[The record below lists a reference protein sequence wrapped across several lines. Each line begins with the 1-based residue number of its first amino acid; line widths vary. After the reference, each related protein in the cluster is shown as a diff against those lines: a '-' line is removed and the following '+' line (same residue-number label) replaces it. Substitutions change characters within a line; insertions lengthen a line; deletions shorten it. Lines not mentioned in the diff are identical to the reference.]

1 MGVFKRRDRLVVFR
15 VTQEEYRRLEKASS
29 ASGARSISDFTRR
42 ELLGRSAT
50 VRADGLE
57 QRLSAFDKRLSE
69 LHTGLRQ
76 VLRVLK
82 EIAGPNGTRL
92 MKQTLV
98 ALWLAPALATA
109 QAPAPMEPSIT
120 ANLPV
125 QAIGPDDLLL
135 ISVYRSPELTRTV
148 RVEATGQIT
157 LPLLGE
163 PVRAA
168 GLLPYELERQIA
180 AALQR
185 EGILVNPVVKVTV
198 AEYASRPIRVVGAV
212 KRPMTFQ
219 AVGRVTLLD
228 ALARA
233 EGLAPEAAQE
243 ILVTLPRGGPDG
255 GPLVR
260 RIAVKRLID
269 AADPEVNLT
278 LEGGEEIRV
287 PEAGRVFV
295 VGNVRKPGAY
305 AVPDPKDASVLR
317 LLALAEGLAPYAQKV
332 AFIYRED
339 PATGRRREIPVELA
353 KILKRQA
360 PDMPLEINDIL
371 YVPDNT
377 GKRATVN
384 VIDRAAG
391 FGAGTLSGIL
401 IWRR

>member
-42 ELLGRSAT
+42 ELLGRP
-50 VRADGLE
+50 RAAPTDGLE
-57 QRLSAFDKRLSE
+57 QRLSTFDKRLAE
-69 LHTGLRQ
+69 LHAGLRQ
-76 VLRVLK
+76 VLRILK
-82 EIAGPNGTRL
+82 RIAGPNGTRR
-92 MKQTLV
+92 MKQTLF
-98 ALWLAPALATA
+98 ALWIAQGLVTA
-109 QAPAPMEPSIT
+109 QTATLTELPGA
-120 ANLPV
+120 ANLPAQV
-125 QAIGPDDLLL
+125 IGPNDLLAV
-135 ISVYRSPELTRTV
+135 SVYRSPELTRTV
-148 RVEATGQIT
+148 RVEAGGEIT
-157 LPLLGE
+157 LPLLSR

-168 GLLPYELERQIA
+168 GLWPQELERQIA

-185 EGILVNPVVKVTV
+185 EGILVNPVVTVTV
-198 AEYASRPIRVVGAV
+198 AEYASRPISVMGAV
-212 KRPMTFQ
+212 RRPVTFQ

-255 GPLVR
+255 RPVIR
-260 RIAVKRLID
+260 RIPVKRLID
-269 AADPEVNLT
+269 GADAELNLR

-287 PEAGRVFV
+287 PAAGRVFV

-332 AFIYRED
+332 AFIYREESD
-339 PATGRRREIPVELA
+339 GQRREIPVELS
-353 KILKRQA
+353 KILRRQA
-360 PDMPLEINDIL
+360 PDVPLEINDIL
-371 YVPDNT
+371 YIPDNT
-377 GKRATVN
+377 GRRATVN

>member
-42 ELLGRSAT
+42 ELLGRPPAGGSDA
-50 VRADGLE
+50 LQ
-57 QRLSAFDKRLSE
+57 QRLSAFDRRLSE
-69 LHTGLRQ
+69 LHAGLRQ
-76 VLRVLK
+76 VLRILK
-82 EIAGPNGTRL
+82 QIAGPNGTRL
-92 MKQTLV
+92 ITHTLV
-98 ALWLAPALATA
+98 VLWLAPGPVTA
-109 QAPAPMEPSIT
+109 QAPPPMEPSVA
-120 ANLPV
+120 ANLPAQV
-125 QAIGPDDLLL
+125 IGPNDLLSV
-135 ISVYRSPELTRTV
+135 SVYRSPELTRTV
-148 RVEATGQIT
+148 RVEATGAIT
-157 LPLLGE
+157 LPLLNE

-168 GLLPYELERQIA
+168 GLLPHELEQQLA
-180 AALQR
+180 AALRR

-212 KRPMTFQ
+212 KRPVTFQ

-243 ILVTLPRGGPDG
+243 ILLSLPRGGPGG

-260 RIAVKRLID
+260 RIAVRRLID
-269 AADPEVNLT
+269 AADPELNLA

-305 AVPDPKDASVLR
+305 AVPDPKDASVMR

-339 PATGRRREIPVELA
+339 PASGSRREIPVELA

-377 GKRATVN
+377 GKRAAVS
-384 VIDRAAG
+384 VLDRAAG